1 MDWIIDG
8 LYWIEL
14 EFERIFMYFL
24 FGGAIGALSTSLN
37 ASKGFVVD
45 PMDCNIVWKMGL
57 CFFSLVNGVI
67 DTHYT
72 SQLFKMDIIHD
83 HFMTYSHNT

>member
-14 EFERIFMYFL
+14 EFERIFMYFF

-45 PMDCNIVWKMGL
+45 PMDGNIVFKMGY
-57 CFFSLVNGVI
+57 VI
-67 DTHYT
+67 DAV
-72 SQLFKMDIIHD
+72 LREF
-83 HFMTYSHNT
+83 